1 MQELK
6 SDLFEPGLRHMINI
20 GLVAPL
26 DIETGMMVVDGETL
40 WFYDNT
46 ISDFAGNYTV
56 LSDSFAMELSD
67 WFTRSLG

>member
-6 SDLFEPGLRHMINI
+6 SELFEPGLRHMMKVGMVVPI
-20 GLVAPL
+20 
-26 DIETGMMVVDGETL
+26 DIETGLMVVDGESL

-46 ISDFAGNYTV
+46 MSDFEGNYTV
-56 LSDSFAMELSD
+56 LSDSFAIELSE